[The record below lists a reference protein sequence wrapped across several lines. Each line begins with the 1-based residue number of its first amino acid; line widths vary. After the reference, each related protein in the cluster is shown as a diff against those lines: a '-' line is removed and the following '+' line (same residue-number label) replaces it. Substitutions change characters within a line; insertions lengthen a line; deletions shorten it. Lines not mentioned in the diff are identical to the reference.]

1 MAIQGQISI
10 SCRSV
15 ARKLN
20 IDRNFAA
27 KLIKEIQEEQ
37 AQKIN
42 EFSVDEEL
50 VKMWNVQEAVERCL
64 LQMINDEKASNNQK
78 AKAIRQLSDTTARCV
93 DMTLKYKFDIDVPKE
108 RRKLYKKLNKI

>member
-1 MAIQGQISI
+1 MRYSKAGMENLKAIIRMMAIQGQISI

-50 VKMWNVQEAVERCL
+50 VKMWNVQEAGERCL

-93 DMTLKYKFDIDVPKE
+93 DMTLKYK
-108 RRKLYKKLNKI
+108 